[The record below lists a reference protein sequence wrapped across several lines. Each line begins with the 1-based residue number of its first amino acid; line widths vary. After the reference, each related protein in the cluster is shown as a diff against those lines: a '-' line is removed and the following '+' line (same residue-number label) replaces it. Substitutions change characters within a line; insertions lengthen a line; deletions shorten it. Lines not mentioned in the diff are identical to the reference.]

1 MTSVILLALT
11 CLDGVEMEKM
21 VGVEAANGEHFF
33 EVEPRARAPEATG
46 NTQHK
51 SRVTETNW
59 DLFRLFF
66 SVARTGSVNRAA
78 RDLGM
83 SQPTLS
89 RRLKE
94 LERNIGA
101 PLFFRISSGVKLTQ
115 EGKDLLRSAEEMVRS
130 FEEFHRDLALRV
142 GHRSTAVKISATE
155 GLTKHWLL
163 PRVKKLRALS
173 SQIRLEIN
181 STVEQQNLATSDLDL
196 VIRIGHPGDSELV
209 GRRVGAIAFGL
220 FASDSYLAE
229 HGAPKTLNELIDHEL
244 IGSMAEYADVRGER
258 ASQVTLLTAFNS
270 AAHARST
277 LKLTPVINH
286 FAATAEGLGL
296 AFLPVPFALAEG
308 LVRVLPGE
316 TALLDLWLLRRRE
329 SDLRKMTKQVW
340 RFLEVELTNTKAWLV
355 GQKAAQKRLQRVA

>member
-1 MTSVILLALT
+1 M
-11 CLDGVEMEKM
+11 GWEMENM
-21 VGVEAANGEHFF
+21 VGVEAARGGPFSEA
-33 EVEPRARAPEATG
+33 EPRNTRIEATG
-46 NTQHK
+46 SSQPK
-51 SRVTETNW
+51 PRLTETNW

-101 PLFFRISSGVKLTQ
+101 PLFFRVSSGVKLTQ
-115 EGKDLLRSAEEMVRS
+115 EGQDLHRSAEEMVRS
-130 FEEFHRDLALRV
+130 FEEFHRDISLRV

-173 SQIRLEIN
+173 SQIRLEIH
-181 STVEQQNLATSDLDL
+181 STVEQQNLASSDLDL
-196 VIRIGHPGDSELV
+196 VIRIGHPCDSELI
-209 GRRVGAIAFGL
+209 GRRVGTIAFGL

-229 HGAPKTLNELIDHEL
+229 RGAPKTLNELVEHEL
-244 IGSMAEYADVRGER
+244 IGSAAEYGRLHNER
-258 ASQVTLLTAFNS
+258 TSQITLLTAFNS
-270 AAHARST
+270 AANARST
-277 LKLTPVINH
+277 LSLMPVVNH

-308 LVRVLPGE
+308 LVRVLPDD
-316 TALLDLWLLRRRE
+316 TAILDLWLLRRRE

-340 RFLEVELTNTKAWLV
+340 RFLEAELTTTKSWFA
-355 GQKAAQKRLQRVA
+355 GQKPAQKRLQRVA

>member
-1 MTSVILLALT
+1 
-11 CLDGVEMEKM
+11 MEN
-21 VGVEAANGEHFF
+21 VVSGEAARGGPFSEP
-33 EVEPRARAPEATG
+33 EPRNTGVGATG
-46 NTQHK
+46 SSQHK
-51 SRVTETNW
+51 PRLTETNW

-66 SVARTGSVNRAA
+66 SVAGTGSVNRAA

-101 PLFFRISSGVKLTQ
+101 PLFFRVSSGVKLTQ
-115 EGKDLLRSAEEMVRS
+115 EGQDLLRSAEEMVRS
-130 FEEFHRDLALRV
+130 FEEFHRDLSLRV

-173 SQIRLEIN
+173 PQIRLEIN

-196 VIRIGHPGDSELV
+196 VIRIGHPGDSELI
-209 GRRVGAIAFGL
+209 GRRVGTIAFGL

-229 HGAPKTLNELIDHEL
+229 RGAPRSLNELVDHEL
-244 IGSMAEYADVRGER
+244 IGSTAEYGRLHNER
-258 ASQVTLLTAFNS
+258 TSHISLLTAFNS
-270 AAHARST
+270 AANARST
-277 LKLTPVINH
+277 LKLVPVVNH

-308 LVRVLPGE
+308 LVRVLPDE
-316 TALLDLWLLRRRE
+316 AAILDLWLLRRRE

-340 RFLEVELTNTKAWLV
+340 RFLEAELTDTKSWFV
-355 GQKAAQKRLQRVA
+355 GQRSAQKRLQRVA

>member
-1 MTSVILLALT
+1 
-11 CLDGVEMEKM
+11 MENM
-21 VGVEAANGEHFF
+21 VGVEATDGEHFS
-33 EVEPRARAPEATG
+33 EMEPQVRAPESKG
-46 NTQHK
+46 DPQHK

-66 SVARTGSVNRAA
+66 SMARTGSVNRAA

-94 LERNIGA
+94 LERNVGA

-115 EGKDLLRSAEEMVRS
+115 EGKDLLRSAEEMVHS

-220 FASDSYLAE
+220 FASDGYLADR
-229 HGAPKTLNELIDHEL
+229 GAPKTLNELVDHEL
-244 IGSMAEYADVRGER
+244 IGSMAEYGSLRSER

-277 LKLTPVINH
+277 LKLTPVVNH

-340 RFLEVELTNTKAWLV
+340 RFLEAELTNSKAWFV